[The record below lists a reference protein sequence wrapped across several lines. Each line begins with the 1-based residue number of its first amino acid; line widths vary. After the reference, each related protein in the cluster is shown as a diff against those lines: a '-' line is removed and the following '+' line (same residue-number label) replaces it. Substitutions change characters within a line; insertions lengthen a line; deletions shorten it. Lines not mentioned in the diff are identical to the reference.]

1 MSQLTYIKWVLLEL
15 TTCDLFARSSTKVN
29 SFSVHALKSGGY
41 ILCADVEGRGK
52 LVLASTRD
60 PYRPRIFKTIS
71 AAVNQA
77 AKLGH
82 PEVKVNTNGL

>member
-1 MSQLTYIKWVLLEL
+1 MHV
-15 TTCDLFARSSTKVN
+15 
-29 SFSVHALKSGGY
+29 LKSGGY
-41 ILCADVEGRGK
+41 ILCADVEGRDN

-60 PYRPRIFKTIS
+60 LHKPRIFKTIS

-82 PEVKVNTNGL
+82 PEVKVNTNAI

>member
-1 MSQLTYIKWVLLEL
+1 MLL
-15 TTCDLFARSSTKVN
+15 TTCDLLARSSTKVN
-29 SFSVHALKSGGY
+29 SFSVHVLKSGGY
-41 ILCADVEGRGK
+41 ILCADVEGRDN

-60 PYRPRIFKTIS
+60 LHKPRIFKTIS

-82 PEVKVNTNGL
+82 PEVKVNTNAI